1 MLRIVSWHSAR
12 FIAGIQIVLAHFPTD
27 VNLVPGCCGP
37 LHVAIEKA
45 GKPERSRKG
54 QTPSCPERS
63 QCFDSETVPFHHR
76 AELFRSE
83 AEGGAQAAAEAGR
96 HGFLV
101 GAQAGAASTTTCA
114 RWSRCTT
121 TSPASPGWCRA
132 TWTPPPART
141 TSPRSRWGR
150 TPLHPSGGRARE
162 CVPVR
167 VTDKLGRPP
176 VPEILMPLTAVP
188 ETSRNARPENTG
200 LLCQSIT

>member
-45 GKPERSRKG
+45 GKPERPRKG
-54 QTPSCPERS
+54 KRLLAPSGRSALTPK
-63 QCFDSETVPFHHR
+63 PFHSIIVLNCFGVR
-76 AELFRSE
+76 LGE
-83 AEGGAQAAAEAGR
+83 AQAAAEAGR
-96 HGFLV
+96 HGILV
-101 GAQAGAASTTTCA
+101 GVQAGAASTTTCA

-150 TPLHPSGGRARE
+150 TPLHPSGGRACE

-176 VPEILMPLTAVP
+176 VPEILTVVP
-188 ETSRNARPENTG
+188 EMSRNARPENTG